1 MQAAEAVDRRGQIVS
16 AATAVLARQG
26 YESTS
31 MKEIANEA
39 GVSSGLVHYYFGS
52 KEELLAEVVRSWHQ
66 VLMSEWRA
74 SMAGV
79 EDPLERIVAGTRQA
93 AEKSS
98 TSPEFWQLM
107 FDLSSIGPR
116 NELIRPRLLDMAA
129 EFIGYLAEEA
139 RLVSGDRAVPSLVE
153 ADDLAMAVAGAVNGI
168 ALMSILTGRAA
179 DGAYRALAAMLI
191 AYAALSF
198 ESSGNPVPVERIREL
213 LGPNPQ

>member
-1 MQAAEAVDRRGQIVS
+1 MEAAEPVDRRGQIVS

-39 GVSSGLVHYYFGS
+39 GVSSGLLHYYFGS

-74 SMAGV
+74 SMAGI
-79 EDPLERIVAGTRQA
+79 EDPLERILAGTRQA
-93 AEKSS
+93 AEKFS
-98 TSPEFWQLM
+98 TSPEFWQLL

-116 NELIRPRLLDMAA
+116 NELIRVRLLDMAD
-129 EFIGYLAEEA
+129 EFTGYLAEEA
-139 RLVSGDRAVPSLVE
+139 RVVSGDLSVPSLVE

-168 ALMSILTGRAA
+168 ALMSILTGRAG

-198 ESSGNPVPVERIREL
+198 QSGGKPVPVERIREL
-213 LGPNPQ
+213 LGPQPR